1 MVEFGTILLN
11 SLMTTHV
18 KGLQQNEGITE
29 IDMSHCDRKWNYRAH
44 SKESVAAYARKQR
57 RQKTNK
63 DDMNITDIHILFSL
77 ALAVLMYK
85 QVTHPYLS
93 CKCCSH

>member
-1 MVEFGTILLN
+1 MVDFGTILPT

-44 SKESVAAYARKQR
+44 SEDSVAACAQKQR
-57 RQKTNK
+57 RQKTTKDNRNK
-63 DDMNITDIHILFSL
+63 TG
-77 ALAVLMYK
+77 YK
-85 QVTHPYLS
+85 QVVICDCASSLS
-93 CKCCSH
+93 

>member
-1 MVEFGTILLN
+1 MVDFGTIVPT

-44 SKESVAAYARKQR
+44 SEESVAAYALRTKA
-57 RQKTNK
+57 KT
-63 DDMNITDIHILFSL
+63 T
-77 ALAVLMYK
+77 
-85 QVTHPYLS
+85 
-93 CKCCSH
+93 